1 MTKDEYLR
9 KFSCRLDR
17 IEDLVYAA
25 QDELR
30 AYEEGGCTFSELQET
45 LGCIAMDLA
54 NYGAGLDRLGLAE
67 VEVEQ

>member
-1 MTKDEYLR
+1 MTKEEYLR

-17 IEDLVYAA
+17 IEETVYAA

-30 AYEEGGCTFSELQET
+30 AYGEGGCTFSELQDI

-54 NYGAGLDRLGLAE
+54 EYGAELDRLGFDD
-67 VEVEQ
+67 VEDEQ

>member
-1 MTKDEYLR
+1 MTKQEYLR

-30 AYEEGGCTFSELQET
+30 AYEEGGCTFSELKKP
-45 LGCIAMDLA
+45 LGA
-54 NYGAGLDRLGLAE
+54 
-67 VEVEQ
+67 